1 MCDLRLGKGEWL
13 INLQPTKRRGE
24 IVRRTRKWLL
34 FCVLLWFQIY
44 SLRKKSIGFFIFYFS
59 FLVIFHVATLMPTRE
74 SDSGC
79 NSKKM
84 HIGND
89 FVTIVYNDS
98 QQTVKFG
105 TIKVTYLQEKCLTGF
120 SSFLLTSG
128 SLPSVF
134 LSDKTTFGLF
144 PFRAFGRLAWAASFY
159 IAYLFGFV
167 LSLDILLFSVSNSTT
182 IIAFSL

>member
-1 MCDLRLGKGEWL
+1 MTTILRASLISDLLSRGKSQSVFL
-13 INLQPTKRRGE
+13 VFTFR
-24 IVRRTRKWLL
+24 
-34 FCVLLWFQIY
+34 
-44 SLRKKSIGFFIFYFS
+44 

-105 TIKVTYLQEKCLTGF
+105 TIKVTYLQE
-120 SSFLLTSG
+120 
-128 SLPSVF
+128 
-134 LSDKTTFGLF
+134 
-144 PFRAFGRLAWAASFY
+144 
-159 IAYLFGFV
+159 
-167 LSLDILLFSVSNSTT
+167 
-182 IIAFSL
+182 

>member
-1 MCDLRLGKGEWL
+1 MVQR
-13 INLQPTKRRGE
+13 I
-24 IVRRTRKWLL
+24 RKWLL
-34 FCVLLWFQIY
+34 FHLLLWFQIY
-44 SLRKKSIGFFIFYFS
+44 FLEEKVNRFFFIFR

-105 TIKVTYLQEKCLTGF
+105 TIKVTYLQEK
-120 SSFLLTSG
+120 LLDKVFVVFVDIG
-128 SLPSVF
+128 VPPLGISVWE
-134 LSDKTTFGLF
+134 TTFG
-144 PFRAFGRLAWAASFY
+144 
-159 IAYLFGFV
+159 FV
-167 LSLDILLFSVSNSTT
+167 PLSCLWYVGLSCFLLYCLLVWFCLIS
-182 IIAFSL
+182 

>member
-1 MCDLRLGKGEWL
+1 MVQR
-13 INLQPTKRRGE
+13 I
-24 IVRRTRKWLL
+24 RKWLL
-34 FCVLLWFQIY
+34 FHLLHWFQIY
-44 SLRKKSIGFFIFYFS
+44 SLEEKVNRFFIFR

-105 TIKVTYLQEKCLTGF
+105 TIKVTYLKKKYLTRF
-120 SSFLLTSG
+120 SSFLLTSWC
-128 SLPSVF
+128 LPSVF
-134 LSDKTTFGLF
+134 LSEKPPLVCSSFVPLVRWLEQL
-144 PFRAFGRLAWAASFY
+144 PFILLAC
-159 IAYLFGFV
+159 LV
-167 LSLDILLFSVSNSTT
+167 LSYILILCCFQYLTV
-182 IIAFSL
+182 LQL

>member
-1 MCDLRLGKGEWL
+1 MTTILRASLISDLLSRGKS
-13 INLQPTKRRGE
+13 QS
-24 IVRRTRKWLL
+24 VFL
-34 FCVLLWFQIY
+34 FFTF
-44 SLRKKSIGFFIFYFS
+44 R

-105 TIKVTYLQEKCLTGF
+105 TIKVTYFQKNAWQGFRRFCWHRGASPRYFCLRNHLWSVPLSCLWYVGLRI
-120 SSFLLTSG
+120 FLLYCLLVCFFCPMSWYC
-128 SLPSVF
+128 
-134 LSDKTTFGLF
+134 
-144 PFRAFGRLAWAASFY
+144 AFFY
-159 IAYLFGFV
+159 LTV
-167 LSLDILLFSVSNSTT
+167 LQL
-182 IIAFSL
+182 

>member
-1 MCDLRLGKGEWL
+1 MILNMKMTTVLRASLISDPLSLGKS
-13 INLQPTKRRGE
+13 QS
-24 IVRRTRKWLL
+24 VFV
-34 FCVLLWFQIY
+34 FC
-44 SLRKKSIGFFIFYFS
+44 IFR

-74 SDSGC
+74 SDPGC

-105 TIKVTYLQEKCLTGF
+105 TIKVTYLQKKCLTGF

-134 LSDKTTFGLF
+134 LSEKPPLVCSSLVPLVRWLENRPFILLACLLF
-144 PFRAFGRLAWAASFY
+144 
-159 IAYLFGFV
+159 FV
-167 LSLDILLFSVSNSTT
+167 LCLDIVLILSNSTT

>member
-1 MCDLRLGKGEWL
+1 MTTILPASLISDLLSRE
-13 INLQPTKRRGE
+13 
-24 IVRRTRKWLL
+24 
-34 FCVLLWFQIY
+34 
-44 SLRKKSIGFFIFYFS
+44 KSQSVFLFFIFR

-105 TIKVTYLQEKCLTGF
+105 TIKVTYLQEKILDKVFVVFVDIGVPP
-120 SSFLLTSG
+120 LG
-128 SLPSVF
+128 ISVRE
-134 LSDKTTFGLF
+134 TTFGLF
-144 PFRAFGRLAWAASFY
+144 LFRAFGTLASESSFY
-159 IAYLFGFV
+159 TACLFVFV
-167 LSLDILLFSVSNSTT
+167 LSLDIVLFSVSTSTT

>member
-1 MCDLRLGKGEWL
+1 MTTILRASLISDLLSRGKS
-13 INLQPTKRRGE
+13 QS
-24 IVRRTRKWLL
+24 VFL
-34 FCVLLWFQIY
+34 FFTF
-44 SLRKKSIGFFIFYFS
+44 R

-105 TIKVTYLQEKCLTGF
+105 TIKVTYLQEKILDKVFVVFVDIVVPPLGI
-120 SSFLLTSG
+120 
-128 SLPSVF
+128 SV
-134 LSDKTTFGLF
+134 
-144 PFRAFGRLAWAASFY
+144 
-159 IAYLFGFV
+159 
-167 LSLDILLFSVSNSTT
+167 
-182 IIAFSL
+182 

>member
-1 MCDLRLGKGEWL
+1 
-13 INLQPTKRRGE
+13 
-24 IVRRTRKWLL
+24 
-34 FCVLLWFQIY
+34 
-44 SLRKKSIGFFIFYFS
+44 
-59 FLVIFHVATLMPTRE
+59 MPTRE

-105 TIKVTYLQEKCLTGF
+105 TIKVTYLQKKCLTGF

-134 LSDKTTFGLF
+134 LSEKPPLVRSSFVPLVRWLEHL
-144 PFRAFGRLAWAASFY
+144 PF
-159 IAYLFGFV
+159 
-167 LSLDILLFSVSNSTT
+167 ILLACLFFLSYVLILCFFYLTVLQSGIMQGCLQLRYNLDYTRNRRRDLTMQCLFIHS
-182 IIAFSL
+182 

>member
-1 MCDLRLGKGEWL
+1 MTTILRASLISDLLSQGKIQSVFL
-13 INLQPTKRRGE
+13 
-24 IVRRTRKWLL
+24 
-34 FCVLLWFQIY
+34 
-44 SLRKKSIGFFIFYFS
+44 FFIFR

-74 SDSGC
+74 SDAGC

-105 TIKVTYLQEKCLTGF
+105 TIKVTYLQKKCLTGF
-120 SSFLLTSG
+120 SSFLLASG

-134 LSDKTTFGLF
+134 LSEKPPLVCSSFVPLVRWF
-144 PFRAFGRLAWAASFY
+144 ENLPF
-159 IAYLFGFV
+159 
-167 LSLDILLFSVSNSTT
+167 ILLACLFFFCPMSWYCSFLSNSTT

>member
-1 MCDLRLGKGEWL
+1 MTTILRASLFSDLLSRGKS
-13 INLQPTKRRGE
+13 QS
-24 IVRRTRKWLL
+24 VFL
-34 FCVLLWFQIY
+34 FFTF
-44 SLRKKSIGFFIFYFS
+44 R

-105 TIKVTYLQEKCLTGF
+105 TIKVTCLKKNAWQGF
-120 SSFLLTSG
+120 RRFCWHRGPSPRYFCLRNHLWFVPLSCLWYVGLRIFLLYCLLVCFFCPMS
-128 SLPSVF
+128 
-134 LSDKTTFGLF
+134 
-144 PFRAFGRLAWAASFY
+144 WY
-159 IAYLFGFV
+159 CAYF
-167 LSLDILLFSVSNSTT
+167 I
-182 IIAFSL
+182 